1 MAAHPSTQDNQPSQN
16 DSELKAIG
24 EVAELVGLTP
34 RAIRYYEELGLL
46 TPNVRV
52 KGVPRLFNQND
63 IQRLR
68 EIKRLR
74 EIAGFSLADVS
85 DLLENESVR
94 AQLRNR
100 FRHTEDRAE
109 RIAVLRHATELA
121 RQRLEI
127 IEHKLDQLQA
137 VRNAELE
144 HLELIRTLL
153 VEQGVDETID
163 ERVEGRTQHAET
175 E

>member
-1 MAAHPSTQDNQPSQN
+1 MAVNEATQDNQSTPGDQG
-16 DSELKAIG
+16 LKAIG
-24 EVAELVGLTP
+24 EVAELVGLTA

-52 KGVPRLFNQND
+52 KGVPRLFNEND

-100 FRHTEDRAE
+100 FRHTEDRDE
-109 RIAVLRHATELA
+109 RIAVLRRAAELA
-121 RQRLEI
+121 KQRLEI
-127 IEHKLDQLQA
+127 IEHKLEQLQS
-137 VRNAELE
+137 VRDAELE
-144 HLELIRTLL
+144 HIELIQALL
-153 VEQGVDETID
+153 REQGID
-163 ERVEGRTQHAET
+163 ERVEDLGQHAESD
-175 E
+175 

>member
-1 MAAHPSTQDNQPSQN
+1 MAVNEATQNNQEPAN
-16 DSELKAIG
+16 DQDLKAIG

-34 RAIRYYEELGLL
+34 RAIRYYEEIGLL
-46 TPNVRV
+46 TPNVRI
-52 KGVPRLFNQND
+52 KGVPRLFNDND

-100 FRHTEDRAE
+100 FRHTDDRDE

-127 IEHKLDQLQA
+127 IEHKMEQLKS
-137 VRNAELE
+137 VRDAELE
-144 HLELIRTLL
+144 HIELIQGLL
-153 VEQGVDETID
+153 REQGIV
-163 ERVEGRTQHAET
+163 EREEGLSQHAESD
-175 E
+175 

>member
-1 MAAHPSTQDNQPSQN
+1 MAVHESADDNQPFDQQ
-16 DSELKAIG
+16 SELKAIG
-24 EVAELVGLTP
+24 EVAEEVGLTP

-52 KGVPRLFNQND
+52 KGIARLFNQND

-74 EIAGFSLADVS
+74 EIAGFSLAEVS

-94 AQLRNR
+94 AQLRDR
-100 FRHTEDRAE
+100 FRHTDDRDE
-109 RIAVLRHATELA
+109 RVSVLRHAAELA

-127 IEHKLDQLQA
+127 IEHKLEQLQA
-137 VRNAELE
+137 VRDSELE
-144 HLELIRTLL
+144 HISLIQSLL
-153 VEQGVDETID
+153 REQGID
-163 ERVEGRTQHAET
+163 ELVNERAEG
-175 E
+175 

>member
-1 MAAHPSTQDNQPSQN
+1 MAVNESTQHNQLTPEN
-16 DSELKAIG
+16 SELKAIG

-46 TPNVRV
+46 TPNIRI

-100 FRHTEDRAE
+100 FRHTEDRDE
-109 RIAVLRHATELA
+109 RISVLRHATELA
-121 RQRLEI
+121 KQRLEI
-127 IEHKLDQLQA
+127 IEHKLEQLTA
-137 VRNAELE
+137 VRDAELE
-144 HLELIRTLL
+144 HIELIQSLL
-153 VEQGVDETID
+153 QEQGID
-163 ERVEGRTQHAET
+163 EKIDRSVEDRTQHAET
-175 E
+175 D

>member
-1 MAAHPSTQDNQPSQN
+1 MTVEHVENNEELPAASAVLRP
-16 DSELKAIG
+16 IG

-46 TPNVRV
+46 TPVVRV

-74 EIAGFSLADVS
+74 EIAGFSLADIS
-85 DLLENESVR
+85 ELLENEDVR

-100 FRHTEDRAE
+100 FKHTENRDE
-109 RIAVLRHATELA
+109 RIAVLQHATDLA
-121 RQRLEI
+121 KRRLAI
-127 IEHKLDQLQA
+127 IERKLEQLEG
-137 VRNAELE
+137 VRRAELD
-144 HLELIRTLL
+144 HIELIQSLL
-153 VEQGVDETID
+153 REQEID
-163 ERVEGRTQHAET
+163 KRSEGQGQDAT
-175 E
+175 EG